1 MIATKTK
8 IARSAVQP
16 GRVSHEMSILNN
28 QVSNLIVQTLAGL
41 PGVSSR
47 VEALSVVVVQQA
59 GYPLVTFHR
68 CLDDLISN
76 GDLILLESDHL
87 PQRVALNPN
96 A

>member
-41 PGVSSR
+41 PGVSTR
-47 VEALSVVVVQQA
+47 VETLRVAVVQQA
-59 GYPLVTFHR
+59 GYPSVTFYQ
-68 CLDDLISN
+68 CLYDLISN